1 MKYILALLILS
12 LVNLQINCDKAS
24 TVVEYAKSKIGC
36 GYIWGTSGQICTQKL
51 IDQKVLNGHVDPKIV
66 KKWIGKQVF
75 DCAGLVSKAF
85 QQVGIK
91 MVTGATSAWKVTN
104 WQSKGTISNY
114 QKDKVCVLYK
124 EESGRMQHTG
134 IYIGNGEFIHASGSK
149 IGVVKEKMP
158 GKWTHWG
165 IPKGLYASPSFDPIP
180 IPIPIPI
187 LPGNQ
192 AKVIAPSGKNV
203 NLRKNPSKNSAI
215 VLKIN
220 LGETVTIIG
229 RENDWYKVTYNSTTG
244 YMMKEF
250 LSRLEKN

>member
-24 TVVEYAKSKIGC
+24 TIVEYAKSKIGC

-51 IDQKVLNGHVDPKIV
+51 IDQKALNGHVDPKIV

-91 MVTGATSAWKVTN
+91 MAAGATSAWKVTN

-229 RENDWYKVTYNSTTG
+229 RENDLV
-244 YMMKEF
+244 
-250 LSRLEKN
+250 